1 MLIPTLAQ
9 VLYSSAPTSL
19 KIPNNDALYLPYS
32 SNLESF
38 TIKFWAKILY
48 DNANTYLVSDGTT
61 WKWKRSGSNFVIDF
75 NGTILQTNVAIAF
88 NTWNYYAISIYSE
101 QNSGVGRVMASK
113 NDVVLLD
120 VSNQVV
126 SKFNSINGIYICYSC
141 GFISDF
147 LLVPSF
153 ADLNLGVEVFMK

>member
-1 MLIPTLAQ
+1 MFTPTLAL
-9 VLYSSAPTSL
+9 VLCLSAPSSL

-48 DNANTYLVSDGTT
+48 DNTNTYLVSDGAT
-61 WKWKRSGSNFVIDF
+61 WKWKRSGANYVIDF
-75 NGTILQTNVAIAF
+75 NGTVLQTNVAVSF
-88 NTWNYYAISIYSE
+88 NTWDYYAISIYSE
-101 QNSGVGRVMASK
+101 HDSGIGRVMASK
-113 NDVVLLD
+113 NSAVLLD
-120 VSNQVV
+120 ASSQVV

-147 LLVPSF
+147 LIVPAF
-153 ADLNLGVEVFMK
+153 ADLDLGVEVFMK